1 LPRSGDL
8 GASKFRCLLL
18 EEETMAVNR
27 DPLKICFRLERSTK
41 KTYKLEEQTES
52 GQPPRIGSLYVQ
64 KWVLGE
70 DPPKR
75 ITVTVQPESA

>member
-1 LPRSGDL
+1 MAFSSRR
-8 GASKFRCLLL
+8 ATKNTFKF
-18 EEETMAVNR
+18 
-27 DPLKICFRLERSTK
+27 
-41 KTYKLEEQTES
+41 EEQPES

-64 KWVLGE
+64 KWALGE